1 MTERFRVFR
10 HAQYKLGQVEQT
22 NQIVKIMD
30 AEKKKKIEEQ
40 IEQEQKTISYDMKEF
55 TIELYVNKYLEKI
68 DEDENELYVPDYQR
82 EFIWDEKHQS
92 RFIESLYLGLPV
104 PFMFS
109 AEIKESGR
117 LEIVDGSQRIRT
129 LAAFMKDELTLKHLE
144 KLTEMNGCKYS
155 ELPLGL
161 QRIFKNISIRMVV
174 LSSKATEDV
183 RNEMFDRINTS
194 SVPLLPM
201 ETRRGVYKGGFTDF
215 IAELAKEPRFKA
227 LCPMAKYMQNRREE
241 EELILR
247 LFAFSEIF
255 PNYSSVEKKGVA
267 RFLDGYL
274 ADKNASFTDEEK
286 QSLKTKFYNLIEFIE
301 KVYPGQGFAKKRGA
315 VGISKPYFEA
325 IAVGISLALSDNKD
339 LKPEFKNSL
348 EINKANRNDFYRL
361 IEGRYQTHTSA
372 KIKNRIEYVK
382 NQYTA

>member
-1 MTERFRVFR
+1 MDLNKKKRIE
-10 HAQYKLGQVEQT
+10 
-22 NQIVKIMD
+22 NQIQS
-30 AEKKKKIEEQ
+30 EQ
-40 IEQEQKTISYDMKEF
+40 RAISYDMKEF
-55 TIELYVNKYLEKI
+55 TIELYVKKYLDDI
-68 DEDENELYVPDYQR
+68 AEDDNELYVPEYQR

-129 LAAFMKDELTLKHLE
+129 LAAFMNDELTLSHLD

-155 ELPLGL
+155 ELPIGL
-161 QRIFKNISIRMVV
+161 QRSFKNISIRMVV

-201 ETRRGVYKGGFTDF
+201 ETRRGVYKGAFSDF
-215 IAELAKEPRFKA
+215 IAELAKEPRFKR
-227 LCPMAKYMQNRREE
+227 LCPLAKYMQNRREE

-247 LFAFSEIF
+247 LFAFLELY
-255 PNYSSVEKKGVA
+255 PNYSSVENKGVA
-267 RFLDGYL
+267 KYLDGYL
-274 ADKNASFTDEEK
+274 AEKNKSFTKEEK
-286 QSLKTKFYNLIEFIE
+286 AVLKKLFYSLIGFVEN
-301 KVYPGQGFAKKRGA
+301 VYPGQGFAKSKGA
-315 VGISKPYFEA
+315 IGISKPYFEA
-325 IAVGISLALSDNKD
+325 IAVGVCLALKENPQLEPQFKEV
-339 LKPEFKNSL
+339 LKIDKNRRNEF
-348 EINKANRNDFYRL
+348 FRL
-361 IEGRYQTHTSA
+361 LDGRYKTHTAS

-382 NQYTA
+382 HQYEA

>member
-1 MTERFRVFR
+1 MDINKKKRIE
-10 HAQYKLGQVEQT
+10 
-22 NQIVKIMD
+22 NQIQS
-30 AEKKKKIEEQ
+30 EQ
-40 IEQEQKTISYDMKEF
+40 RAISYDMKEF
-55 TIELYVNKYLEKI
+55 TIELYVKKYLDNI
-68 DEDENELYVPDYQR
+68 SEDDNELYVPEYQR

-129 LAAFMKDELTLKHLE
+129 LAAFMNDELTLCHLD

-155 ELPLGL
+155 ELPIGL
-161 QRIFKNISIRMVV
+161 QRSFKNISIRMVV

-201 ETRRGVYKGGFTDF
+201 ETRRGVYKGNFSDF
-215 IAELAKEPRFKA
+215 IAELAKEPRFIR
-227 LCPMAKYMQNRREE
+227 LCPLAKYMQNRREE

-247 LFAFSEIF
+247 LFAFLELY
-255 PNYSSVEKKGVA
+255 PNYSPVEKKGVA
-267 RFLDGYL
+267 KYLDGFL
-274 ADKNASFTDEEK
+274 AEKNKSFTKEEK
-286 QSLKTKFYNLIEFIE
+286 KVLSKLFYDLIDFME
-301 KVYPGQGFAKKRGA
+301 KAYPGQGFAKSKGA
-315 VGISKPYFEA
+315 IGISKPYFEA
-325 IAVGISLALSDNKD
+325 IAVGICLALKGN
-339 LKPEFKNSL
+339 P
-348 EINKANRNDFYRL
+348 EINPRFKENLKIDKNRRNEFFRL
-361 IEGRYQTHTSA
+361 LDGRYKTHTAS

-382 NQYTA
+382 HQYEA